1 MAGHY
6 HHNDAGLTQN
16 QGNHVGDR
24 PCVRQSRTYR
34 QHNGGNTMKDIM
46 GQGNLNWDTN
56 NMQGAYAGAAH
67 PGNNDGGQQVHGQ
80 QYQQGGGAP
89 PPQQYQQQQQ
99 QQQAPQGQ
107 YQDDQYAQQAP
118 PPQQYQQQQAP
129 PQQQQQQPEAHWSHH
144 QEQPSQARAPQQ
156 QQQAHWSHHAEA
168 QPAQAS
174 ANRGR
179 PGAGAANKTTY
190 NFMTGQ

>member
-89 PPQQYQQQQQ
+89 PPPQQQQ

-129 PQQQQQQPEAHWSHH
+129 PQQQQQQQPEAHWSHH